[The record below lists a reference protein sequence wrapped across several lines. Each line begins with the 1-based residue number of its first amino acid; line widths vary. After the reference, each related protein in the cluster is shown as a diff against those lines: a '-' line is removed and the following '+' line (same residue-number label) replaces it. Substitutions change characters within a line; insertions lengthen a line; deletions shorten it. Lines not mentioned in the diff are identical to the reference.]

1 MVATQ
6 LARPFGFVAA
16 PCIVQPETSTPPLAA
31 VAFEPLPTGWPGAIH
46 AAFVRW
52 AKYAGEAY
60 SV

>member
-1 MVATQ
+1 
-6 LARPFGFVAA
+6 
-16 PCIVQPETSTPPLAA
+16 VQPETSTPPLAA